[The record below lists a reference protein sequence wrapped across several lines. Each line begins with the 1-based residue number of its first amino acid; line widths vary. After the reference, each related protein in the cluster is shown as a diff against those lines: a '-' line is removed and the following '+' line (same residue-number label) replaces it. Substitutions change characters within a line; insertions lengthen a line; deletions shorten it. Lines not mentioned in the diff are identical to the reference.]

1 MVLTW
6 VRRLPRPVVFLIFF
20 LFGTGPYTWVQW
32 RLERI
37 FVKADPSS
45 LTRPVIAWPD

>member
-1 MVLTW
+1 MVLIW